1 MKTALRIEACRLR
14 REQGKSIKQIAQL
27 LEVSPSSVSIWVRGI
42 ALTDDQHVLLDQQ
55 NPAVNGAL
63 RSRKRKDRGEES
75 KYHRLCPIAHID
87 RVKRARIA
95 EAAVLFRL
103 VLNGFDPYGTAF
115 DGEKYDWI
123 VAVPETGKLVTLQ
136 VKWASRRKQGLPF
149 IKLRCSDGRGKSRSY
164 RKGEFDFIVGYD
176 LFTDTAYI
184 FKYEDVINKRVISI
198 RPAAAERWDLL
209 R

>member
-1 MKTALRIEACRLR
+1 MKPQQRMEARRLR
-14 REQGKSIKQIAQL
+14 RQEGKSIKQIARL
-27 LEVSPSSVSIWVRGI
+27 LTVSPSSVSGWVKDI
-42 ALTDDQHVLLDQQ
+42 ALTDEQRVLLAQQ
-55 NPAVNGAL
+55 NPAINGSL
-63 RSRKRKDRGEES
+63 RAGRRKDRGEES
-75 KYHRLCPIAHID
+75 KYHRLCPISNID

-115 DGEKYDWI
+115 DGEKFDWV

-136 VKWASRRKQGLPF
+136 VKWASRGKHGLPF
-149 IKLRCSDGRGKSRSY
+149 IKLRCSDGRGKSRQY

-176 LFTDTAYI
+176 LFSDTAYI
-184 FKYEDVINKRVISI
+184 FRYEEVMNKRVIAI
-198 RPAAAERWDLL
+198 RADAAERWEIL